1 MHAKDNIVIIYAVGI
16 IALVISLFIDQK
28 LVIKS
33 LDFRFA
39 LMDSI
44 MKFVTSSWTV
54 IIFAAIM
61 FLILLKKKKAL
72 ILGISALS
80 SFAIGSALQILIAR
94 PRPSIDSLVSISAY
108 SMPSTHAITLFAMLP
123 ILHKEY
129 PKYLWLWL
137 GIMILI
143 TFSRFYSGV
152 HYVSDLIM
160 GAMLGYLIGLAVLW
174 LNKKYR
180 FGAF

>member
-1 MHAKDNIVIIYAVGI
+1 MHAKDNIVIIYAAGI
-16 IALVISLFIDQK
+16 VVLIISLFIDQK

-33 LDFRFA
+33 MDFRFA
-39 LMDSI
+39 VMDSI
-44 MKFVTSSWTV
+44 MKVVTSSWTV

-72 ILGISALS
+72 ILGISAVS
-80 SFAIGSALQILIAR
+80 SFAIGSALQMLIAR

-129 PKYLWLWL
+129 PKLLWVWL
-137 GIMILI
+137 LIIILI
-143 TFSRFYSGV
+143 TFSRFYVGV
-152 HYVSDLIM
+152 HYVSDLVS
-160 GAMLGYLIGLAVLW
+160 GAMIGYLIGLGVLW